1 MTDTPNYIRG
11 TLSSSSLCSEGA
23 AARREPDGVGGRR
36 SIDLRPK
43 YLNPISYR
51 ALRNA

>member
-1 MTDTPNYIRG
+1 MVNRSNYISK
-11 TLSSSSLCSEGA
+11 TLYSSSLCSEGA

-43 YLNPISYR
+43 YLKPD
-51 ALRNA
+51 